1 MSMLN
6 LRHLIDD
13 MKANLRVITAFDFSY
28 KGKNYVVVCEDISKQ
43 PDEEKPK
50 KYKYYI
56 AKLTFID
63 YNDESRTLTVLANT
77 KYFDGVSTA
86 QFRAFF
92 GIEYGN
98 NLGDIFQQFYSYFS
112 KSIPEQVPKNLN
124 KTQTISCVKQLNR
137 KKGETDGLYCFNV
150 FRNGKDSKQRQ
161 KHRSCYNADKARLL
175 RPTLFNHFKKDST
188 ISFCFTTDKSKEKT
202 DLELIHV
209 FAEREKN

>member
-28 KGKNYVVVCEDISKQ
+28 KDISKQ

-92 GIEYGN
+92 W
-98 NLGDIFQQFYSYFS
+98 
-112 KSIPEQVPKNLN
+112 
-124 KTQTISCVKQLNR
+124 
-137 KKGETDGLYCFNV
+137 
-150 FRNGKDSKQRQ
+150 
-161 KHRSCYNADKARLL
+161 H
-175 RPTLFNHFKKDST
+175 
-188 ISFCFTTDKSKEKT
+188 
-202 DLELIHV
+202 
-209 FAEREKN
+209 

>member
-28 KGKNYVVVCEDISKQ
+28 KGKNYIVVCEDISKQ

-112 KSIPEQVPKNLN
+112 KFIPEQVPKKLN
-124 KTQTISCVKQLNR
+124 ETQTNSCVKQLNR
-137 KKGETDGLYCFNV
+137 KKGETDGQYCFNV

-175 RPTLFNHFKKDST
+175 RQLCLIISKK
-188 ISFCFTTDKSKEKT
+188 IQQ
-202 DLELIHV
+202 LV
-209 FAEREKN
+209 FALQLINRKKRKI

>member
-124 KTQTISCVKQLNR
+124 KTQTSSCVKQLNQ
-137 KKGETDGLYCFNV
+137 KKGETDGQYCFNV

-161 KHRSCYNADKARLL
+161 NIVLVTMLIKQDFYAQLCLIIS
-175 RPTLFNHFKKDST
+175 KK
-188 ISFCFTTDKSKEKT
+188 IQQ
-202 DLELIHV
+202 LV
-209 FAEREKN
+209 FALQLINRKKRKI

>member
-112 KSIPEQVPKNLN
+112 KFIPEQVPKNLN
-124 KTQTISCVKQLNR
+124 KTQTSSCVKQLNR
-137 KKGETDGLYCFNV
+137 KKGETDGQYCFNV

-161 KHRSCYNADKARLL
+161 KHRSCYNADKEIERKE
-175 RPTLFNHFKKDST
+175 RSRTHSY
-188 ISFCFTTDKSKEKT
+188 FC
-202 DLELIHV
+202 
-209 FAEREKN
+209 